1 MTSRGAKYWNSGS
14 IPLIA
19 PEILGDIIS
28 DVADLSVVISETGT
42 ILSVLANPGQELLHR
57 LDHWEGRDIR
67 TVLTGE
73 SIAKFAARLTEFLD
87 HRYDRRPIE
96 LNHTDGG
103 GRWDFPIS
111 YTFHRIGPD
120 GAILMLGRDMRPIV
134 EMQQQLVRA
143 QMALERDYET
153 QREFDIRFRVLM
165 ETTREA
171 VVFVSMHTGRI
182 SDVNQVAA
190 TVLGRGRDD
199 LVGSP
204 LSAEIEADAPMA
216 GPADLVA
223 RLAAQATTD
232 RTVPVP
238 VRLRR
243 AAAPARITATLFR
256 AAGDRLLLCRIE
268 AGGESA
274 AQAEGLAHHLNAL
287 YLHGSEAIVF
297 TDAEGIILAANERF
311 LDLTNAAHELNVKG
325 RGLDDFLQRGSIDLR
340 VMKDNAAR
348 AGRMR
353 LYATRVISD
362 FGSPRG
368 VDISTTAIEAGADQV
383 FAFVIRDSVPGEGTT
398 GASLP
403 ATEDN
408 TRSVKELVGSATLK
422 DIVAETTNVV
432 ERLCIE
438 TALELTANNRVAAA
452 DMLGL
457 SRQSLYVKLR
467 KYDLLAKDERP
478 D

>member
-1 MTSRGAKYWNSGS
+1 MTSRGAKYWSSGS

-28 DVADLSVVISETGT
+28 DVADLSVVISDNGT
-42 ILSVLANPGQELLHR
+42 ILSVLANPAQDLVHR
-57 LDHWEGRDIR
+57 FDQWEGRDLR
-67 TVLTGE
+67 TVLTAE
-73 SIAKFAARLTEFLD
+73 SISKFGARLAEFLG

-103 GRWDFPIS
+103 GRWEFPIS

-153 QREFDIRFRVLM
+153 QREFDIRFRVVM

-171 VVFVSMHTGRI
+171 LLFVSMHTGRI
-182 SDVNQVAA
+182 GEVNQAAA
-190 TVLGRGRDD
+190 TLLGRGRDD
-199 LVGSP
+199 LAGAL
-204 LSAEIEADAPMA
+204 LSAEIEAGTP

-232 RTVPVP
+232 RTVALPVQLK
-238 VRLRR
+238 RTGTS
-243 AAAPARITATLFR
+243 ARITTTLFR

-268 AGGESA
+268 SGAESV
-274 AQAEGLAHHLNAL
+274 AQAGGLAHHLNAL
-287 YLHGSEAIVF
+287 YLQGSEAIVF
-297 TDAEGIILAANERF
+297 TDADGAILAANERF
-311 LDLTNAAHELNVKG
+311 LDLTNSAHELNVKG
-325 RGLDDFLQRGSIDLR
+325 RGFADFLQRGSIDLR

-353 LYATRVISD
+353 FYATRIISD

-368 VDISTTAIEAGADQV
+368 VEISTTAIDAGSAQV
-383 FAFVIRDSVPGEGTT
+383 FAYVIRDSVQADAGAGATVPTT
-398 GASLP
+398 EENA
-403 ATEDN
+403 
-408 TRSVKELVGSATLK
+408 RSVKELVGSATLK

-438 TALELTANNRVAAA
+438 TALELTGDNRVAAA

-467 KYDLLAKDERP
+467 KYDLLARDERP
-478 D
+478 E